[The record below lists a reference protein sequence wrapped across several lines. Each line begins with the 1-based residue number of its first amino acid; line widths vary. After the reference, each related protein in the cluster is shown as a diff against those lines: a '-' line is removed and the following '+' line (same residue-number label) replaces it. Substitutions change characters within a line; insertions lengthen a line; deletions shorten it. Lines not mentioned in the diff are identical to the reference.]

1 MIQAKLRNEWEI
13 DTDKQ
18 ISKLYAVEVPI
29 QQSAQVKERKDK
41 KTQLAKALTQQK
53 NK

>member
-1 MIQAKLRNEWEI
+1 MLTDDLAKLRNEWEI

-29 QQSAQVKERKDK
+29 QQSA
-41 KTQLAKALTQQK
+41 
-53 NK
+53 